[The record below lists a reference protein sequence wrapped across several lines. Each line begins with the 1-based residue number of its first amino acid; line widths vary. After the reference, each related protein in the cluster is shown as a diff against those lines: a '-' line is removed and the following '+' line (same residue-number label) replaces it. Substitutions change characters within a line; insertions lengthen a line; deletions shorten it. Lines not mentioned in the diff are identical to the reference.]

1 LTATVPKTK
10 LATYR
15 AKRDFK
21 TTAEPAGG
29 RTIRPAEYPRF
40 VIQKH
45 DARRLHFDLRL
56 ELDDVFKSWA
66 VTRGP
71 SLNPRDKRLAVEVED
86 HPLEYGD
93 FEGTIPKGQYGGG
106 TVMIWDRGFW
116 LPEGTTS
123 AAEALR
129 DGELKFTLAGARLRG
144 SWVLVRVKRD
154 REGGKRTNWL
164 LIKHRDEFA
173 HSEDTAPGEN
183 DKSVAS
189 GRTMAQIAAGRGRG
203 PRPFMLAA
211 SEAGNPRAIWN
222 SRPRGRT
229 VPQANLKA
237 EASPSRRRKAPRS
250 AMPKFIA
257 PQLCRAVS
265 YPPSGEEWVHEIKL
279 DGYRVQ
285 LRIENGRALMR
296 TRTGLDWTRRFPD
309 IAAAAASLPDALIDG
324 EVVALDDDSVAN
336 FGALQ
341 TALSERDTEDLVF
354 FAFDLLFVDGED
366 LRPLPLSDRK
376 LMLRSLLHRKL
387 APKAPIKFLE
397 YVVGAGEAVLESARR
412 LGLEGIVSKRLD
424 APYRSGRN
432 DTWTKA
438 KCRAG
443 QEVVIGGWSG
453 GPNVLRSLLVG
464 IHRDGR
470 LVHAGRVGTGFDTRS
485 SAALLKRL
493 TAIAADTSPFE
504 GPGAPRRERDV
515 RWVRPELVAEIEF
528 AGWTDAGMVREAAFK
543 ALRDDKPARDVRAE
557 LAAQQNRA
565 ERSVANG
572 RQSSRLHKMPTSVP
586 GAAVVMGVAISKPDK
601 VLWPAVGL
609 GAAVT
614 KLDLA
619 RYLEEVGPWMIR
631 HIEGRP
637 CSIIRAP
644 DGINGEQFFQR
655 HAMPG
660 ISGLVELVRASGEHK
675 PYVQINRVEGLVAM
689 AQLAGVEYHPWNCQ
703 PYEPAAPGRLIFD
716 LDPAPDVTFEAVI
729 AAARELRARLEA
741 LGLVAFCKTTGGKG
755 LHVVT
760 PLREDRKGKLGWKEA
775 KAFAQTVSAAM
786 AADSPEL
793 YLTKMTK
800 RLRTG
805 RIFIDYLRNDRLATA
820 VAPLSPRA
828 RPGAPVSMP
837 LSWNQVRAG
846 LDAQRFTIWTA
857 PRLIARGAVWQDYAD
872 AARPLGPAIRRLV
885 GIKS

>member
-1 LTATVPKTK
+1 VPKTK

-21 TTAEPAGG
+21 TTAEPAGD

-56 ELDDVFKSWA
+56 ELDGVFKSWA

-71 SLNPRDKRLAVEVED
+71 SLDPRDKRLAVEVED

-116 LPEGTTS
+116 LPEGTIST
-123 AAEALR
+123 AEALR
-129 DGELKFTLAGARLRG
+129 DGELKFTLAGERLRG
-144 SWVLVRVKRD
+144 SWVLVRMKRD

-173 HSEDTAPGEN
+173 RSGAGAPGDN

-189 GRTMAQIAAGRGRG
+189 GRTMVQIATGKGRG

-222 SRPRGRT
+222 SRPRGQSGLRG
-229 VPQANLKA
+229 NLKA
-237 EASPSRRRKAPRS
+237 EATPSGRRMASRTQ
-250 AMPKFIA
+250 MPKFIA
-257 PQLCRAVS
+257 PQLCRSVP

-279 DGYRVQ
+279 DGYRMQ
-285 LRIENGRALMR
+285 LRIENGRAAMR
-296 TRTGLDWTRRFPD
+296 TRTGLDWTERFPE
-309 IAAAAASLPDALIDG
+309 IAITAASLPDALIDG
-324 EVVALDDDSVAN
+324 EVVALDDDSVPK

-341 TALSERDTEDLVF
+341 AALSEGDTADLMF

-366 LRPLPLSDRK
+366 LRSLPLSDRK
-376 LMLRSLLHRKL
+376 LMLRDLLHRKL
-387 APKAPIKFLE
+387 PPKAPIKFVE
-397 YVVGAGEAVLESARR
+397 HVVGAGEAVLESARR

-424 APYRSGRN
+424 AAYRSGRN
-432 DTWTKA
+432 DSWTKA
-438 KCRAG
+438 KCRTG

-453 GPNVLRSLLVG
+453 GPRILRSLLAGV
-464 IHRDGR
+464 HRGGR
-470 LVHAGRVGTGFDTRS
+470 LVYAGRVGTGFDART

-493 TAIAADTSPFE
+493 TAIATETSPFE
-504 GPGAPRRERDV
+504 GPGAPRWERDV

-565 ERSVANG
+565 ERSVANR

-586 GAAVVMGVAISKPDK
+586 GATVVMGVAISKPDK
-601 VLWPAVGL
+601 VLWPAEDR

-619 RYLEEVGPWMIR
+619 RYLESVGPWMIE
-631 HIEGRP
+631 HIRGRP

-660 ISGLVELVRASGEHK
+660 LSDLVELVRASGEHK
-675 PYVQINRVEGLVAM
+675 PYVQLNSVEGLVAM
-689 AQLAGVEYHPWNCQ
+689 AQLAGVEYHPWNCH
-703 PYEPAAPGRLIFD
+703 PYEPTVPGRLIFD
-716 LDPAPDVTFEAVI
+716 LDPAPDVGFEVVI
-729 AAARELRARLEA
+729 AAARELRARLGT

-760 PLREDRKGKLGWKEA
+760 PLSEDRRSKLGWKEA
-775 KAFAQTVSAAM
+775 KAFTQTISAAM

-800 RLRTG
+800 KLRTG

-837 LSWNQVRAG
+837 LSWSQVRAG
-846 LDAQRFTIWTA
+846 LDPQRFTIWTV
-857 PRLIARGAVWQDYAD
+857 PRLIARGAAWQNYAD
-872 AARPLGPAIRRLV
+872 AARPLEPAIRRLV
-885 GIKS
+885 GTKG